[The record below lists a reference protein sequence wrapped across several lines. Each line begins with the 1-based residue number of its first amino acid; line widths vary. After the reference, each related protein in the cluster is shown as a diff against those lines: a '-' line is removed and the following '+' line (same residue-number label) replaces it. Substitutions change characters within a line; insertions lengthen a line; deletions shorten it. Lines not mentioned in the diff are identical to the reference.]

1 MHAIMPASYNISG
14 VILSPLFS
22 TEKGKKK
29 PDRSSSM
36 DGLKKRMRERRLRR
50 TGCVI
55 IQASAVPSKVLK
67 CAPFDNVCTWR
78 VEV

>member
-1 MHAIMPASYNISG
+1 MRSCRLPIIYQALFYP
-14 VILSPLFS
+14 LSS
-22 TEKGKKK
+22 QQKKKKKK

-55 IQASAVPSKVLK
+55 IQASAVPTKVLK